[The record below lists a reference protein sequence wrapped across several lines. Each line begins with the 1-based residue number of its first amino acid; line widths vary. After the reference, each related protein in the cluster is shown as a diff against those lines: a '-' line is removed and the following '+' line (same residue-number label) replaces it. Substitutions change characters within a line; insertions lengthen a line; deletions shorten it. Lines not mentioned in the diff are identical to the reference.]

1 MAEQEQETPR
11 AEIAAETMHGDL
23 MALVVD
29 ELKAAPRSWPEL
41 SEDEQDEVIERVRR
55 RTGEAVE
62 DVVRIIATAGFKRIP
77 AKLDS
82 VQVKDGLKITLSALQ
97 NDPARHDLMDAQGS
111 TVALVLAD
119 PAQFGGGTEA
129 VKAQTADGET
139 VVGNALKRLGKSP
152 DSQAGDSAHG

>member
-1 MAEQEQETPR
+1 MSEQEQDTPR

-29 ELKAAPRSWPEL
+29 ELKAAPRPWPEL
-41 SEDEQDEVIERVRR
+41 GEDEQDEVIERVRR

-97 NDPARHDLMDAQGS
+97 NDPARHDLMDAQGT

-119 PAQFGGGTEA
+119 PERFGGGTEA
-129 VKAQTADGET
+129 VKAHAADGEA
-139 VVGNALKRLGKSP
+139 VVGNALKRLGQRP
-152 DSQAGDSAHG
+152 GDSAHG